1 MAIFVH
7 FFGDLTGAVYL
18 LDDYVWRTTQYH
30 YRGQNREQR
39 ENDQAKP
46 VTNKIIKIKDILNEH
61 SLLLIKFFL
70 INNTESIYFIQNM
83 NINSNK

>member
-1 MAIFVH
+1 MH

-46 VTNKIIKIKDILNEH
+46 VTNKIIKIKDILNKH
-61 SLLLIKFFL
+61 SLLLINIL
-70 INNTESIYFIQNM
+70 ILF
-83 NINSNK
+83 NK

>member
-1 MAIFVH
+1 MH

-61 SLLLIKFFL
+61 SLLLINIL
-70 INNTESIYFIQNM
+70 ILF
-83 NINSNK
+83 NK

>member
-1 MAIFVH
+1 MH

-61 SLLLIKFFL
+61 SLLLIKFL
-70 INNTESIYFIQNM
+70 INNTESIYFTQKM